1 MWAYIRT
8 LCVTY
13 HLCIPT
19 RITNRQGNTMRIV
32 SFEWLIFS
40 KNILSDYTLIPP
52 NSPISYINYVHSM
65 YNTSKIIIWMWG
77 YFPVGY
83 FSWYNI
89 IQNVTVYLFK
99 IRHNARIVD
108 VIYFGSNCMTL
119 KCYPLNCQGSYH
131 TPLVYREQFIKEA
144 FLIACI

>member
-1 MWAYIRT
+1 MWAYIRI

-19 RITNRQGNTMRIV
+19 RITNRQANMMRIV
-32 SFEWLIFS
+32 SFEWLIFWKTYYLIIHWFRQTLQYHTS
-40 KNILSDYTLIPP
+40 ITYILSI
-52 NSPISYINYVHSM
+52 IQ
-65 YNTSKIIIWMWG
+65 KKFIIWMWG